1 MAPRKRPLRCP
12 ITELRVRT
20 NGVIAV
26 SITIDTEADHDTA
39 WNKPTPLTFRSI
51 GEGVANI
58 CAPLFRRHRVRPTYL
73 VTSEVM
79 DDAPSVA
86 ALARLDDVEL
96 GTHLHG
102 EHGDFICCYPADDER
117 ARLGAITR
125 QFADRFG
132 RPPRVYRA
140 GRYAASART
149 AAMLHELG
157 YVADTSV
164 TPGIRWVH
172 EQRPDEVVDF
182 SGAPVAPYH
191 PAAGDLAR
199 PGDLP
204 LWEIPVTIVSR
215 PRMWNSAVT
224 FFQRAMQRPAQAYP
238 LWVRPS
244 TASWPWLWWAIDQA
258 VRRSRTER
266 LTVINIMMHSMEV
279 LAGTSP
285 YSPTQA
291 AADRIVR
298 RLERLCAELSRV
310 GARFFTLSEL
320 VAELDGVGG
329 RASASAAGTTP

>member
-1 MAPRKRPLRCP
+1 M
-12 ITELRVRT
+12 
-20 NGVIAV
+20 IAV

-58 CAPLFRRHRVRPTYL
+58 CSPLFRRHGVRPTYL

-79 DDAPSVA
+79 GDAASVTT
-86 ALARLDDVEL
+86 LKRLTDVEL

-102 EHGDFICCYPADDER
+102 EHGDFISCYPAHDER
-117 ARLGAITR
+117 ARLEAITR
-125 QFADRFG
+125 QFADRFD
-132 RPPRVYRA
+132 RRPRVYRA

-149 AAMLHELG
+149 AAMLYELG

-172 EQRPDEVVDF
+172 EQRPNEVLDF
-182 SGAPVAPYH
+182 RNAPAAPYH
-191 PAAGDLAR
+191 PAADDLAT
-199 PGDLP
+199 PGALP
-204 LWEIPVTIVSR
+204 IWEVPITIVPR
-215 PRMWNSAVT
+215 PRSWNSAVT
-224 FFQRAMQRPAQAYP
+224 FFQRAMMRPVQSYP

-244 TASWPWLWWAIDQA
+244 TASWPWLWWAVDKA
-258 VRRSRTER
+258 VRAARSGR

-279 LAGTSP
+279 LAETSP

-298 RLERLCAELSRV
+298 RLDRICAELKKV
-310 GARFFTLSEL
+310 GARFLTLSEL
-320 VAELDGVGG
+320 VAELDRVGSD
-329 RASASAAGTTP
+329 ATTVTVSAS